1 MRQITLMET
10 YLIEILRS
18 EGITNEEILTH
29 VAEKRVNEFEKYH
42 ESFDF
47 TGLYA
52 MEDYLAEIL
61 HKGYQVKF
69 LTMPGLVNLLRLKYG
84 KEPEKDFT
92 IKETAIENLTL
103 DKAEKADL
111 ETWLANNWRIDEYK
125 DTISIVPRYS
135 QA

>member
-1 MRQITLMET
+1 MLKYSIRHKIVRSVTMRQITLMET

-29 VAEKRVNEFEKYH
+29 VAERRVNEFEKYH

-47 TGLYA
+47 TGLYV

-61 HKGYQVKF
+61 HEGYQVKF

-84 KEPEKDFT
+84 KEHEKDYL
-92 IKETAIENLTL
+92 KKKTAIEKITL
-103 DKAEKADL
+103 YKAEKEEL
-111 ETWLANNWRIDEYK
+111 ETWR
-125 DTISIVPRYS
+125 V
-135 QA
+135 